1 MPTLETIIA
10 AIAPLLL
17 RIVIAIAILFV
28 GRIVA
33 KYGRKTLESALQRT
47 TLTESMISLFV
58 VLTYY
63 GILIA
68 SVMTALIVLGLPIAS
83 IIASFSV
90 TIVVLAVALQQSLAD
105 LAATIN
111 FLLFR
116 PFEVG
121 HYIKTSDIFGE
132 VKEIQLLSTVLLS
145 PDQKMHVMSNGT
157 IQSNGL
163 TNYSKTNAL
172 RLTYTF
178 GIGYDS
184 DAHHAKQIIAD
195 ILAADERVLTEPAPQ
210 IFIGNLGDSS
220 VDITVWPY
228 VRVADYL
235 SFEADI
241 VEHVKIEFD
250 KSDDITI
257 PFPQRDV
264 HLISENAKS

>member
-1 MPTLETIIA
+1 MPTFAEIINIVSPIIVRIA
-10 AIAPLLL
+10 AA
-17 RIVIAIAILFV
+17 VAVLFV
-28 GRIVA
+28 GRLLA
-33 KYGRKTLESALQRT
+33 KYCRKTLETTLQHT
-47 TLTESMISLFV
+47 TLTESLISLFV

-68 SVMTALIVLGLPIAS
+68 SIMTALVIIGLPISS

-90 TIVVLAVALQQSLAD
+90 TIIVLAVALQQSLAD

-121 HYIKTSDIFGE
+121 HYIETSGVFGE

-163 TNYSKTNAL
+163 TNYSKTDAL

-250 KSDDITI
+250 KCDDITI

-264 HLISENAKS
+264 HLISENAKT

>member
-1 MPTLETIIA
+1 MPTFSEIVAIAAPMMLRIIA
-10 AIAPLLL
+10 T
-17 RIVIAIAILFV
+17 IVVLFI
-28 GRIVA
+28 GKLVA
-33 KYGRKTLESALQRT
+33 TYARKTLEVALQRT
-47 TLTESMISLFV
+47 TLTESLISLFV
-58 VLTYY
+58 ALSYY
-63 GILIA
+63 GILTATI
-68 SVMTALIVLGLPIAS
+68 MTALIILGLPIAS
-83 IIASFSV
+83 IIASASV
-90 TIVVLAVALQQSLAD
+90 VVVVLAVALQQSLAD

-121 HYIKTSDIFGE
+121 HYIKTSDVFGE

-184 DAHHAKQIIAD
+184 DANHAKQIIAD

-210 IFIGNLGDSS
+210 IFIGNLADSS
-220 VDITVWPY
+220 VDITIWPY

-241 VEHVKIEFD
+241 VERVKIEFD
-250 KSDDITI
+250 KTDNITI

-264 HLISENAKS
+264 HLISEN